1 MTNPNTGSLKGMRC
15 PNCGS
20 YGPFGVEISLRTMIE
35 YDDDGKPLSNGD
47 EPIWAEGSA
56 CECVECGHTKLL
68 IDFTED
74 ATEARRAEIHA
85 HCKGQAPCPDCS
97 VVPGMAH
104 IEGCDIERCSS
115 CGSQR
120 TACDCDDHD
129 PLFSRWTGFWPGSL
143 ESEKLGLDLGA
154 FVDGGAYKAFFI
166 KPKAVS

>member
-1 MTNPNTGSLKGMRC
+1 
-15 PNCGS
+15 
-20 YGPFGVEISLRTMIE
+20 MIE